1 MRSNTLIIRMNDREK
16 DMLDQLAENYQMSR
30 AEVLRMLLTD
40 RYNNVCGPS
49 GV

>member
-1 MRSNTLIIRMNDREK
+1 MRNNTLIIRMNDRERE
-16 DMLDQLAENYQMSR
+16 MLDQLAENYQMSR

-40 RYNNVCGPS
+40 RYNTVYGPS

>member
-1 MRSNTLIIRMNDREK
+1 MRSSTLIIRMNDREK
-16 DMLDQLAENYQMSR
+16 DMLDRLAEDYQMSR